1 MTIPSKLDRDDQWQR
16 CKAFAAKR
24 LEVAKAIAAGLD
36 AGKFA
41 NLDAAAVHALDFAEA
56 LMRQNGIRAQD
67 AYDKWLDGFKAK
79 GES

>member
-1 MTIPSKLDRDDQWQR
+1 MSKVPFEDRVDARERINRYAQQ
-16 CKAFAAKR
+16 R
-24 LEVAKAIAAGLD
+24 LEVAKGIAAGLD

-67 AYDKWLDGFKAK
+67 DYDKWLDGFKRRAA
-79 GES
+79 